1 MLIGMLHIVFPFP
14 PTEGGK
20 SFPSGASGHK
30 TELCKTSIFAEGF
43 ECVRAGGHLGPGSQ
57 SLENY
62 GTVSASTDCVI
73 LNQNN

>member
-30 TELCKTSIFAEGF
+30 TELCKTSI
-43 ECVRAGGHLGPGSQ
+43 CVRAGGHLGPGSQ